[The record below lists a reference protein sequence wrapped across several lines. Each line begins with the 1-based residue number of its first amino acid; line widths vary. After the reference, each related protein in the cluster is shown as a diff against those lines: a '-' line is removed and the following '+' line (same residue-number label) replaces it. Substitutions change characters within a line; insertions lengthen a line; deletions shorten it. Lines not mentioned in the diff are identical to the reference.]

1 MPEEI
6 RITETEYNRIHPD
19 FRGVWSTERY
29 DIPGWEAMRDRHI
42 GKRTLMRNNALYI
55 EGMGLTIVPDRRH

>member
-29 DIPGWEAMRDRHI
+29 DIPGWEQMRNKYM
-42 GKRTLMRNNALYI
+42 GKRTLMRHGALYI
-55 EGMGLTIVPDRRH
+55 EGMGLTIVPDWSH

>member
-29 DIPGWEAMRDRHI
+29 DIPGWEAMRYINASVRWRKI
-42 GKRTLMRNNALYI
+42 TVKARTYVTLLKGV
-55 EGMGLTIVPDRRH
+55 EQ

>member
-29 DIPGWEAMRDRHI
+29 
-42 GKRTLMRNNALYI
+42 NI
-55 EGMGLTIVPDRRH
+55 EGMGLTIVPDWRH